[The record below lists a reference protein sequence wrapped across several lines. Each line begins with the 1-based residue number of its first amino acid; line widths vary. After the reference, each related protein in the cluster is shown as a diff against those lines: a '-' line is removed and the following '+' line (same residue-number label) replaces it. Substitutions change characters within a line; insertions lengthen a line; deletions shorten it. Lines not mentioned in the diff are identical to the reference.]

1 MSERTEGKWPEG
13 SQNQEAGHTPNVKP
27 KPRPGE
33 SGSQEDHEKKESP
46 EHAKRSRSSDAECC
60 DEKRPQG
67 RSEETQRPG
76 AEEPETNLEKIQPDL
91 LDQEDAACTI
101 CLCEYDNAFK
111 TPKLLSCRHTFC
123 LECLARINV
132 TSPKLEVLSCPV
144 CRNPTPLPRGE
155 DLPSLQD
162 NQDVLRL
169 LPPDRQRA
177 LSVRFKRRKGRL
189 LLKGPPPC
197 AAARSYLMAAATK
210 EQQGRVTDVEQG
222 AVHATVALDVG
233 KPPNRVKGALLRFN
247 WDLFCT
253 GMHAAVVLVLLLLA
267 GFTMMLLVCSGSLLP
282 FDWCYY
288 GEFIFIVAIA
298 TTGSFT
304 LATSR
309 LPSLVIAFFQC
320 DGNMPV

>member
-1 MSERTEGKWPEG
+1 MSERTEGKWPER
-13 SQNQEAGHTPNVKP
+13 SQNQEARHTPNVKP

-46 EHAKRSRSSDAECC
+46 AHARRSRSSDAECC

-67 RSEETQRPG
+67 RSEETERPG
-76 AEEPETNLEKIQPDL
+76 GEEPETNLEKIQPDL
-91 LDQEDAACTI
+91 LDQEDAACAI
-101 CLCEYDNAFK
+101 CLCAYDNAFK

-144 CRNPTPLPRGE
+144 CRKPTPLPRSQ
-155 DLPSLQD
+155 DLPGLQD
-162 NQDVLRL
+162 NQDVLRQ

-189 LLKGPPPC
+189 LLKCPPPA
-197 AAARSYLMAAATK
+197 AAARSYLMAPATK
-210 EQQGRVTDVEQG
+210 DERGHVTDVEQG
-222 AVHATVALDVG
+222 AVHTTVAVDVG
-233 KPPNRVKGALLRFN
+233 KPPNRVTGALLRFY
-247 WDLFCT
+247 WGLFFT
-253 GMHAAVVLVLLLLA
+253 SMHAMALVLLA
-267 GFTMMLLVCSGSLLP
+267 VFAVMLLVCSGRLLP

-288 GEFIFIVAIA
+288 CELIFIVTFA
-298 TTGSFT
+298 TTGGFAV
-304 LATSR
+304 ATSR